1 MTRYNTLNVKLSRSQ
16 LNKWK
21 LRIKSGTEVNFNLSS
36 DVIGNSQKKLLT
48 ITQVLKLRKAF
59 AYNSLPNI

>member
-59 AYNSLPNI
+59 AYDSLPNI

>member
-1 MTRYNTLNVKLSRSQ
+1 MTRYNTLNVKLSRPQ

-36 DVIGNSQKKLLT
+36 DVIGNSQKN
-48 ITQVLKLRKAF
+48 
-59 AYNSLPNI
+59 Y